1 MSDAAREAALAHFGV
16 KGMRWGVRK
25 SRSSGGSGGSGGSA
39 KQKPKKTPASAVK
52 NLTPEQR
59 QQILAAK
66 AAKREA
72 YIKTGKEVTKA
83 VLIAAGTVAIASVAG
98 PFVAAGAGAIMRAL
112 PGDAFST
119 TITTRDVQNQ
129 PGTNGFRVE
138 TESRSSNGGV
148 SRTSEYVE
156 GIRVAPRR

>member
-25 SRSSGGSGGSGGSA
+25 SRSSGGSGGSGGSV

-66 AAKREA
+66 AARREA
-72 YIKTGKEVTKA
+72 YIKTGKEITKA

-98 PFVAAGAGAIMRAL
+98 PFVAAGAGAIARAL
-112 PGDAFST
+112 PGDAFGT
-119 TITTRDVQNQ
+119 TITTREIVSDGRGGARYVS
-129 PGTNGFRVE
+129 E
-138 TESRSSNGGV
+138 TRGSDGGV
-148 SRTSEYVE
+148 SRITGPVE
-156 GIRVAPRR
+156 NIQPRR